1 MLKVGLTPLE
11 ALAKFYDGEE
21 LGVWEGDFIRNKK
34 RRGLELP
41 AMLKEFLGKYAYLD
55 VNGGDDQLWMP
66 DKIDFDTAKV
76 DGETKDILIIGALRG
91 NLVAFLKED
100 CGQENPWLLLDD
112 LPEESGEELTLV
124 FHKSKEIDL
133 REMLTILLLESPA
146 AYNSSLACNNHEE
159 ILKAIQE
166 YGGKAAAELS
176 KLMEGGARPSRTLC
190 WDDEKKEFVALL
202 LFPER
207 EVLLKFVPSFSP
219 RELEGI
225 LNRELYENTRGCNYE
240 HALKIVLMLI
250 AFLEKHGGGLLLGE
264 KYAVAGR
271 GNWALKK
278 WNEADEW
285 YKKAERVFMTEM
297 RETLERCQNF
307 YEGLGNFCLAKED
320 LFRSQAAN
328 READRICEF
337 LGSGGPRAR
346 GNRLLRQAAVMLEIE
361 RIEKA
366 IEYYDEALKTF
377 QEDPKDC
384 KYEIARCQQLRGEA
398 KKKLKLAQ
406 AK

>member
-1 MLKVGLTPLE
+1 
-11 ALAKFYDGEE
+11 
-21 LGVWEGDFIRNKK
+21 
-34 RRGLELP
+34 
-41 AMLKEFLGKYAYLD
+41 MLKEFLSKYAYLD
-55 VNGGDDQLWMP
+55 VNGGDDQLWVP

-91 NLVAFLKED
+91 NLVAILKED

-112 LPEESGEELTLV
+112 LPEENGEELMLV

-166 YGGKAAAELS
+166 YGGKAAAELP
-176 KLMEGGARPSRTLC
+176 KLMEDVARPSRTLC
-190 WDDEKKEFVALL
+190 WDKEKKEFVALL

-207 EVLLKFVPSFSP
+207 EVLLKFIPSFSP

-225 LNRELYENTRGCNYE
+225 LNRELYENTRGCDYE

-271 GNWALKK
+271 CNWALKK

-285 YKKAERVFMTEM
+285 YKKAERVFMAEM

-337 LGSGGPRAR
+337 LGSGGSRTR
-346 GNRLLRQAAVMLEIE
+346 GNRLLRQAAVMLEVE

-377 QEDPKDC
+377 QEDPKGC
-384 KYEIARCQQLRGEA
+384 KYEIARCRQLRGEA

-406 AK
+406 AE

>member
-1 MLKVGLTPLE
+1 M
-11 ALAKFYDGEE
+11 
-21 LGVWEGDFIRNKK
+21 
-34 RRGLELP
+34 
-41 AMLKEFLGKYAYLD
+41 
-55 VNGGDDQLWMP
+55 
-66 DKIDFDTAKV
+66 
-76 DGETKDILIIGALRG
+76 
-91 NLVAFLKED
+91 
-100 CGQENPWLLLDD
+100 
-112 LPEESGEELTLV
+112 
-124 FHKSKEIDL
+124 

-190 WDDEKKEFVALL
+190 WDDKKKEFVALL

-225 LNRELYENTRGCNYE
+225 LNRELYENTRGCDYE

-250 AFLEKHGGGLLLGE
+250 AFLEKHGGGLILGE

-271 GNWALKK
+271 CNWALKR

-337 LGSGGPRAR
+337 LGSGGPRTR

-406 AK
+406 TK